1 MMQLD
6 STVTQ
11 PITKE
16 RKLARTYVNRD
27 KKARRGTEVSG
38 QVGSCPVSEKYAYTE
53 HGTIGGQNRE
63 TGIDPNLKRRV
74 SQKSRVGE
82 DLGRRKSIDPK
93 PERRVSQK
101 FGGGEDPD
109 RSKGIDPNLEEERG
123 AKAGGEA
130 GAGTSWCYMFIH
142 NKEAAKFSEYA
153 ASEAGF
159 RTFVHRTLNY
169 KKPTEQYGDI
179 EGGRPTISGLLFIQ
193 GNEKKIKNYL
203 RAYFPQYHVVNDC
216 STRRTAVIPDMVMQA
231 FMKVSLADPTKIRF
245 MLNPLNHYAKGNTLV
260 RVMTGPMA
268 GLEGYII
275 RIDRDRRL
283 VMGVGDMT
291 VAIGGVHKEHFEA
304 VEDVARQLN
313 KGIDPDQKR
322 ELSELQTSIDKSL
335 FAPASF
341 NDVLV
346 VATNLELWQ
355 DRAAEYFSRRAYQRA
370 AEILPFLLEEIGYYF
385 SGLYGKKE
393 LDIQPVLNIGKRIS
407 QKINTI
413 LMDGLVPEDVRADLQ
428 SAYDEQA
435 VRHGYLFM

>member
-16 RKLARTYVNRD
+16 RKLVRTYVNRD

-53 HGTIGGQNRE
+53 HGTIGEQNRE
-63 TGIDPNLKRRV
+63 TDIDPNL
-74 SQKSRVGE
+74 
-82 DLGRRKSIDPK
+82 
-93 PERRVSQK
+93 ERRVSQK
-101 FGGGEDPD
+101 LGVGEDLD
-109 RSKGIDPNLEEERG
+109 RSKGIDPNLEEARG

-142 NKEAAKFSEYA
+142 NKDAAKFSEYA
-153 ASEAGF
+153 AGEAGF
-159 RTFVHRTLNY
+159 KTFVHRTLNY
-169 KKPTEQYGDI
+169 KKPTEKYGDV
-179 EGGRPTISGLLFIQ
+179 ECGRPTISGLLFIQ
-193 GNEKKIKNYL
+193 GNDKKIRNYL
-203 RAYFPQYHVVNDC
+203 RTYFPQYHVVNDC

-231 FMKVSLADPTKIRF
+231 FMKVSSADPTKIRF

-291 VAIGGVHKEHFEA
+291 VAIGGVHKEQFEA

-313 KGIDPDQKR
+313 NNIDPDQKR
-322 ELSELQTSIDKSL
+322 ELSDLQTSIDKSL

-355 DRAAEYFSRRAYQRA
+355 DRAAEYFSRRVYQRA

-413 LMDGLVPEDVRADLQ
+413 LIDGLVPEDVRADLQ

>member
-16 RKLARTYVNRD
+16 RKLVRTYVNRD
-27 KKARRGTEVSG
+27 KNARRGTEVSG
-38 QVGSCPVSEKYAYTE
+38 QDGTCPVSEKYAYTE

-63 TGIDPNLKRRV
+63 TGID
-74 SQKSRVGE
+74 QK
-82 DLGRRKSIDPK
+82 L
-93 PERRVSQK
+93 ERRVSQK
-101 FGGGEDPD
+101 LGGGEDLD
-109 RSKGIDPNLEEERG
+109 RSKGIDPNLEEARG

-130 GAGTSWCYMFIH
+130 GSGTPWCYMFIH
-142 NKEAAKFSEYA
+142 NKDASKFSEYA

-159 RTFVHRTLNY
+159 KTFVHRTLNY
-169 KKPTEQYGDI
+169 KKPTEKYGDV

-231 FMKVSLADPTKIRF
+231 FMKVSSADPTKIRF

-268 GLEGYII
+268 GLEGYVI

-291 VAIGGVHKEHFEA
+291 VAIGGVHKEQFEA

-313 KGIDPDQKR
+313 NSIDPDQKR

-370 AEILPFLLEEIGYYF
+370 AEIMPFLLEEIGYYF

-428 SAYDEQA
+428 SAYDEQM

>member
-16 RKLARTYVNRD
+16 RKLVRTYVNRD

-53 HGTIGGQNRE
+53 HGAIGEQNRE
-63 TGIDPNLKRRV
+63 TGIDPNLEKRV
-74 SQKSRVGE
+74 SQKSGVGE
-82 DLGRRKSIDPK
+82 DLDRSKGIDPK
-93 PERRVSQK
+93 LERRVSQK
-101 FGGGEDPD
+101 LGVGEDLD
-109 RSKGIDPNLEEERG
+109 RSKGIDPNLEEARG
-123 AKAGGEA
+123 AGGET
-130 GAGTSWCYMFIH
+130 GAGTPWCYMFIH
-142 NKEAAKFSEYA
+142 NKDAAKFSEYA

-169 KKPTEQYGDI
+169 KKPTEQYGDV

-231 FMKVSLADPTKIRF
+231 FMKVSSADPTKIRF

-407 QKINTI
+407 QKINTM

-428 SAYDEQA
+428 SAYDEQM

>member
-1 MMQLD
+1 MQLD

-16 RKLARTYVNRD
+16 RKLVRTYVNRD

-38 QVGSCPVSEKYAYTE
+38 QDGSCPVSEKYAYTE
-53 HGTIGGQNRE
+53 HGTIGEQNRE
-63 TGIDPNLKRRV
+63 TGIDPNL
-74 SQKSRVGE
+74 
-82 DLGRRKSIDPK
+82 
-93 PERRVSQK
+93 
-101 FGGGEDPD
+101 
-109 RSKGIDPNLEEERG
+109 EETRG
-123 AKAGGEA
+123 AGGEA

-142 NKEAAKFSEYA
+142 NREAAKFSEYA

-159 RTFVHRTLNY
+159 KTFVHRTLNY
-169 KKPTEQYGDI
+169 KKPTEKYGDV

-193 GNEKKIKNYL
+193 GNDKKIRNYL
-203 RAYFPQYHVVNDC
+203 RTYFPQYHVVNDC

-231 FMKVSLADPTKIRF
+231 FMKVSSADPTKIRF

-291 VAIGGVHKEHFEA
+291 VAIGGVHKEQFEA

-313 KGIDPDQKR
+313 KGIDLDQKR
-322 ELSELQTSIDKSL
+322 DLSELQANIDKSL

-428 SAYDEQA
+428 SAYDEQM

>member
-6 STVTQ
+6 STITQ

-16 RKLARTYVNRD
+16 RKLVRTYVNRD

-38 QVGSCPVSEKYAYTE
+38 QAGSCPVSEKYTYTE
-53 HGTIGGQNRE
+53 HGTIGEQNRE
-63 TGIDPNLKRRV
+63 T
-74 SQKSRVGE
+74 S
-82 DLGRRKSIDPK
+82 
-93 PERRVSQK
+93 
-101 FGGGEDPD
+101 
-109 RSKGIDPNLEEERG
+109 IDPNLEEGRG
-123 AKAGGEA
+123 AGGEA

-142 NKEAAKFSEYA
+142 NRDAAKFSEYA

-159 RTFVHRTLNY
+159 KTFVHRTLNY
-169 KKPTEQYGDI
+169 KKPTEKFGDV

-231 FMKVSLADPTKIRF
+231 FMKVSSADPTKIRF

-304 VEDVARQLN
+304 VEDIARQLN

>member
-16 RKLARTYVNRD
+16 RKLVRTYVNRD

-53 HGTIGGQNRE
+53 HGAIGEQNRE
-63 TGIDPNLKRRV
+63 TGIDPNLEKRV
-74 SQKSRVGE
+74 SQKLGVGE
-82 DLGRRKSIDPK
+82 DLDRSKGIDPK
-93 PERRVSQK
+93 LERRVSQK
-101 FGGGEDPD
+101 LGGGEDLD
-109 RSKGIDPNLEEERG
+109 RSKGIDPNLEEARG

-142 NKEAAKFSEYA
+142 NRDAAKFSEYA

-159 RTFVHRTLNY
+159 KTFVHRTLNY
-169 KKPTEQYGDI
+169 KKPTEKYGDV

-193 GNEKKIKNYL
+193 GNDKKIKNYL

-231 FMKVSLADPTKIRF
+231 FMKVSSADPTKIRF

>member
-6 STVTQ
+6 STITQ

-16 RKLARTYVNRD
+16 RKLVRTYVNRN

-53 HGTIGGQNRE
+53 HGTIGEQNRE
-63 TGIDPNLKRRV
+63 TGIDPNL
-74 SQKSRVGE
+74 
-82 DLGRRKSIDPK
+82 
-93 PERRVSQK
+93 
-101 FGGGEDPD
+101 
-109 RSKGIDPNLEEERG
+109 EEARG

-159 RTFVHRTLNY
+159 KTFVHRTLNY
-169 KKPTEQYGDI
+169 KKPTEKYGDV

-193 GNEKKIKNYL
+193 GNDKKIKNYL
-203 RAYFPQYHVVNDC
+203 RTYFPQYHVVNDC

-231 FMKVSLADPTKIRF
+231 FMKVSSADPTKIRF

-291 VAIGGVHKEHFEA
+291 VAIGGVHKEQFEA

-313 KGIDPDQKR
+313 NSIDPDQKR
-322 ELSELQTSIDKSL
+322 ELSELQANIDKSL

>member
-1 MMQLD
+1 MQLD
-6 STVTQ
+6 STITQ

-16 RKLARTYVNRD
+16 RKLVRTYVNRD

-53 HGTIGGQNRE
+53 HGTIGEQNRE
-63 TGIDPNLKRRV
+63 TGIDPNL
-74 SQKSRVGE
+74 
-82 DLGRRKSIDPK
+82 
-93 PERRVSQK
+93 
-101 FGGGEDPD
+101 
-109 RSKGIDPNLEEERG
+109 EEARG

-142 NKEAAKFSEYA
+142 NREAAKFSEYA

-159 RTFVHRTLNY
+159 KTFVHRTLNY
-169 KKPTEQYGDI
+169 KKPTEKYGDV

-193 GNEKKIKNYL
+193 GNDKKIKNYL
-203 RAYFPQYHVVNDC
+203 RTYFPQYHVVNDC

-231 FMKVSLADPTKIRF
+231 FMKVSSADPTKIRF

-322 ELSELQTSIDKSL
+322 ELSELQASIDKSL

-355 DRAAEYFSRRAYQRA
+355 DRATEYFSRRAYQRA

-428 SAYDEQA
+428 SAYDEQM

>member
-6 STVTQ
+6 STITQ

-74 SQKSRVGE
+74 GQK
-82 DLGRRKSIDPK
+82 L
-93 PERRVSQK
+93 
-101 FGGGEDPD
+101 GGGEDLD
-109 RSKGIDPNLEEERG
+109 RSKGIDPNLKEARG

-169 KKPTEQYGDI
+169 KKPTEQYGDV

-231 FMKVSLADPTKIRF
+231 FMKVSSADPTKIRF

-322 ELSELQTSIDKSL
+322 ELSDLQASIDKSL

-428 SAYDEQA
+428 SAYDEQV